1 MLRAISIC
9 DQWRSQCRSSAGGSC
24 CCLPSPA
31 PIPSS
36 SSTSGLGGAGGRGA
50 PAPPPGPTGGSAAA
64 CDETPKPPISFVSAL
79 VLLNP

>member
-1 MLRAISIC
+1 VVGMLRAISIC

-36 SSTSGLGGAGGRGA
+36 SSTSGLGGAGGRGLLPP
-50 PAPPPGPTGGSAAA
+50 PAPP
-64 CDETPKPPISFVSAL
+64 V
-79 VLLNP
+79 VLPLLAMRPLSLQYRSCRHLSC